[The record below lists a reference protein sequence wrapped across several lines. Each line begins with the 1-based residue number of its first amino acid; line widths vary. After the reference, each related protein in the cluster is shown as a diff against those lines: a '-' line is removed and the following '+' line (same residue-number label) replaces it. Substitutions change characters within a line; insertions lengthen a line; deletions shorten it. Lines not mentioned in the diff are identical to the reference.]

1 MSKLHSGKHRT
12 RAELIGFL
20 ILACFLLVYG
30 TISLLN
36 DGLYIPGKFG
46 GAVFHGIPL
55 VILYLSILCFVAYC
69 VLKIGGHYDTRNN
82 EVAYRRFAKLLSF
95 LGFGLFIL
103 VLLLETFFFQNSTS
117 P

>member
-1 MSKLHSGKHRT
+1 M
-12 RAELIGFL
+12 
-20 ILACFLLVYG
+20 
-30 TISLLN
+30 LN

-46 GAVFHGIPL
+46 GVVFHGIPL
-55 VILYLSILCFVAYC
+55 VILYLLILCFVAYC
-69 VLKIGGHYDTRNN
+69 VLKIVGHYDTRNN

-103 VLLLETFFFQNSTS
+103 VLILETFLFRNSTS